1 MSVRGPNLRLEGST
15 LGPRSISVWREA
27 VAPFWD
33 VEIRKEDMPDFRG
46 RSEVYHLGNAILG
59 FTAASEL
66 RMQRAS
72 GLVARMGV
80 DHIAAKIRMDGHAQV
95 EIAGR
100 EAVMAPGDVC
110 LLDLS
115 QPLSLRSTDYR
126 AITVIMPRALFP
138 DGGFGLDGA
147 HGTILRAATPFGAL
161 VSEHLKALGTSAPLC
176 SAAESRAAA
185 QATAILLAMGA
196 RTAGAADGLGRP
208 IERAPVF
215 LTIRRYIDAQI
226 GSPHLGVED
235 LCRRFG
241 LSRSGLYR
249 LFAPL
254 GGVAEH
260 IRRRRLS
267 RAYRDLT
274 AAAHD
279 GIRVSEIAYRYGYAS
294 PASFTQA
301 FRAEFGVSPTDVKA
315 GGVRPVRA
323 VGSGL
328 PTGLP
333 EGDWDEFYDWV
344 LKLDI

>member
-15 LGPRSISVWREA
+15 LGPRKISAWREA

-33 VEIRKEDMPDFRG
+33 VQIRKEDASDFRG

-66 RMQRAS
+66 RMRRGR

-80 DHIAAKIRMDGHAQV
+80 DHIAAKIRMDGHAQI

-100 EAVMAPGDVC
+100 EAAMAPGDVC

-126 AITVIMPRALFP
+126 AMTLIMPRGLFP
-138 DGGFGLDGA
+138 EGGSQLDGA
-147 HGTILRAATPFGAL
+147 HGTVLRAATPFGGL
-161 VSEHLKALGTSAPLC
+161 VTEHLKSLGTNAPLFT
-176 SAAESRAAA
+176 AAESRAAA
-185 QATAILLAMGA
+185 QATAILLGMAA
-196 RTAGAADGLGRP
+196 RTAGGTEGMGRP
-208 IERAPVF
+208 NERAPVF
-215 LTIRRYIDAQI
+215 LTIRRHIDAEI
-226 GSPHLGVED
+226 GSPMLGVEH

-241 LSRSGLYR
+241 ISRSGLYR

-254 GGVAEH
+254 GGVAEY

-267 RAYRDLT
+267 RAYRDLSM
-274 AAAHD
+274 AGRPGAK
-279 GIRVSEIAYRYGYAS
+279 VSEVAYRYGYAS

-301 FRAEFGVSPTDVKA
+301 FRAEFGLSPTDAKA
-315 GGVRPVRA
+315 SALRA
-323 VGSGL
+323 PAEAWHGSAAEL
-328 PTGLP
+328 PTG
-333 EGDWDEFYDWV
+333 GWDDFYDWV
-344 LKLDI
+344 LRLDI